1 MDNHDAIEQA
11 IEQPKVESSEV
22 PAKPQRRKF
31 TSGYKLKILREA
43 DECKNGE
50 LGALLRR
57 EGLYS
62 SMLAQ
67 WRKDRAAGVLISR
80 SERKRGR
87 KPNPETREYAILQ
100 KKYARLQK
108 QMEQANAIIETQK
121 KLCQLYGLTLLPE
134 TTEWDP
140 SEPPES

>member
-1 MDNHDAIEQA
+1 MENLTIDETP
-11 IEQPKVESSEV
+11 EQPRVETTEV

-31 TSGYKLKILREA
+31 TTEYKLKVLRDA
-43 DECKNGE
+43 DQCKNGE
-50 LGALLRR
+50 LGILLRR

-62 SMLAQ
+62 SVLAQ

-80 SERKRGR
+80 RERQRGR
-87 KPNPETREYAILQ
+87 KPNPEARAYAILQ

-108 QMEQANAIIETQK
+108 QMSQANAIIETQK

-134 TTEWDP
+134 TAEWDP
-140 SEPPES
+140 SELPES

>member
-1 MDNHDAIEQA
+1 MDNPNIEQE
-11 IEQPKVESSEV
+11 IEQPKVVTSEV

-31 TSGYKLKILREA
+31 TTDYKLKILREA

-50 LGALLRR
+50 LGGLLRR

-87 KPNPETREYAILQ
+87 KPNPEAKEYARLQ

-108 QMEQANAIIETQK
+108 QMEQANVIIETQK

-134 TTEWDP
+134 TAEWDP

>member
-1 MDNHDAIEQA
+1 MDNQDINQA
-11 IEQPKVESSEV
+11 LEQPEVETTEV

-31 TSGYKLKILREA
+31 TTDYKLRVLREA
-43 DECKNGE
+43 DQCRNGE

-87 KPNPETREYAILQ
+87 KPNPEVKAYAHLQ

-121 KLCQLYGLTLLPE
+121 KLCQL
-134 TTEWDP
+134 
-140 SEPPES
+140 

>member
-1 MDNHDAIEQA
+1 MDNPNIEPT
-11 IEQPKVESSEV
+11 IEQPEVETTEV

-31 TSGYKLKILREA
+31 TTGYKLKILQEA
-43 DECKNGE
+43 DECQNGE

-87 KPNPETREYAILQ
+87 KPNPEAREYARLQ

-108 QMEQANAIIETQK
+108 QMEQAKEIIEAQK

-134 TTEWDP
+134 TDEWDP

>member
-1 MDNHDAIEQA
+1 MDNPDIEQA
-11 IEQPKVESSEV
+11 IEQPKVETTEV
-22 PAKPQRRKF
+22 PAKPQRRTF
-31 TSGYKLKILREA
+31 TIEYKLKILQEA
-43 DECKNGE
+43 DQCKNGE
-50 LGALLRR
+50 IGALLRR

-62 SMLAQ
+62 SMLTQ

-87 KPNPETREYAILQ
+87 KPNPEAKEYARLQ

-108 QMEQANAIIETQK
+108 QMQQANAIIETQK

-134 TTEWDP
+134 TAEWDP

>member
-1 MDNHDAIEQA
+1 MDNTNIEET
-11 IEQPKVESSEV
+11 IEQPKVETTEV

-31 TSGYKLKILREA
+31 TTDYKWKVLREA

-87 KPNPETREYAILQ
+87 KPNPEAKAYARLR

-108 QMEQANAIIETQK
+108 QMEQANAIIEAQK

-134 TTEWDP
+134 TAEWDP